1 MKSMKPAGR
10 EHGAQVSHLE
20 DKANT
25 REPGCEAARDTAW
38 RRELELEL
46 QLGQLGDSNFVSP
59 DSPFPCPLDSPI

>member
-10 EHGAQVSHLE
+10 EHLE

-46 QLGQLGDSNFVSP
+46 SRWDNLGTVTL
-59 DSPFPCPLDSPI
+59 